1 MARTEAGAKWR
12 DVITAA
18 HPHGLAPLNGF
29 SGTVGVAG
37 DMLGGGIGWLARQY
51 GAAAGSLRSAELVTA
66 DSQLLQVNGQNHADR
81 SPR

>member
-29 SGTVGVAG
+29 SGTVGS
-37 DMLGGGIGWLARQY
+37 LATCS
-51 GAAAGSLRSAELVTA
+51 AAASDGWRASTA
-66 DSQLLQVNGQNHADR
+66 PPLAAFDLPNW
-81 SPR
+81 